1 MKFNLTEFQIN
12 KIRSAYKKKIGI
24 KIQLK
29 HDQIGTGSSTF
40 SLSDRQIA
48 KLNKAKSLKKGV
60 RIEITYNQI
69 KTGGFLP
76 LLFAGIG
83 ALSALA
89 GGASAIANSYNDYK
103 HKKVEEQEV
112 ERHNKEMEKL
122 IANTKKVTIGLGL
135 KKKRKATSKKKNSNH
150 SRILT

>member
-1 MKFNLTEFQIN
+1 MKLNLTEFQIK
-12 KIRSAYKKKIGI
+12 KIKSAYKKKVSIRV
-24 KIQLK
+24 QLK
-29 HDQIGTGSSTF
+29 HDQIGAGSSSF
-40 SLSDRQIA
+40 SLTDRQIA
-48 KLNKAKSLKKGV
+48 KLNKAKGLKKGV
-60 RIEITYNQI
+60 RIDITYNQI

-135 KKKRKATSKKKNSNH
+135 KKRRETKSKKKSKAK
-150 SRILT
+150 RKKI